1 MIAAAGPR
9 GAVGRGEQ
17 GVDFNIGQEGHELAR
32 AALGRNREHA
42 GNDGRLLGM
51 FQRGIAEQGVNGR
64 QPRVAG
70 AHGVRTVMFKVRE
83 EASDERRVEVA
94 DFELR
99 GRFGEVSRREAE

>member
-17 GVDFNIGQEGHELAR
+17 GVDFDIGQEGHEPAR
-32 AALGRNREHA
+32 AAFGRNREYA

-51 FQRGIAEQGVNGR
+51 LQRGVAEQSVNGR
-64 QPRVAG
+64 QPCVAG
-70 AHGVRTVMFKVRE
+70 AHGVRTILFEVRQE
-83 EASDERRVEVA
+83 PPDERRVEVA